1 MTYIKIILTVIAV
14 LLTLHL
20 VKPLIVSNA
29 QAGPEVIDVNI
40 VKVGNRMI
48 YGGNIPVEIK
58 DRCAYDIERL
68 RFSKSS

>member
-20 VKPLIVSNA
+20 VKPIIVPNA
-29 QAGPEVIDVNI
+29 QAGPEVTDVNI

-58 DRCAYDIERL
+58 DR
-68 RFSKSS
+68 

>member
-1 MTYIKIILTVIAV
+1 MTYLKIILTVIAV

-29 QAGPEVIDVNI
+29 QTGSEVIDVNI

-48 YGGNIPVEIK
+48 YSGNIPVEIK
-58 DRCAYDIERL
+58 D
-68 RFSKSS
+68 

>member
-48 YGGNIPVEIK
+48 YGGYIPVEIK
-58 DRCAYDIERL
+58 D
-68 RFSKSS
+68 

>member
-29 QAGPEVIDVNI
+29 QAGSEVIDVNI

-58 DRCAYDIERL
+58 D
-68 RFSKSS
+68 K